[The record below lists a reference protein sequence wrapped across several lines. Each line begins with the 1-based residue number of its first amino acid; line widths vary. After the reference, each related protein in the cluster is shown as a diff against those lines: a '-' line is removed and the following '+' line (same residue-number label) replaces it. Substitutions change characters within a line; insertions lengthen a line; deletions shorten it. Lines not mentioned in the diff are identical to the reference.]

1 MSLAR
6 RLIGIGSLAV
16 VIAALTVA
24 ACGGDDDALTIY
36 SGRSDGLIGPL
47 LEQFT
52 SDTGI
57 EVKVRYG
64 GSAELAATILEEG
77 GNSPAD
83 VFFAQDAGALGALA
97 GKGRLQPLPDSLLER
112 VAPSFRAADRQ
123 WVGVSGRARV
133 LIYNTDRINESDLPA
148 SVFDFTDAAW
158 RGRVAWA
165 PQNGSFQA
173 FVTALRLSQGES
185 VARDWLE
192 AMRENRTRAYVNN
205 TAIVHAV
212 AAGEIEVGL
221 VNHYYLYPFL
231 EEQGSGFKAR
241 NYFFSNG
248 DIGGLINVAGAGILD
263 SAENVTDA
271 RRFIEYL
278 LLPAAQRYF
287 ADETFEYPL
296 VEGVPISPELPPLST
311 LRPPSL
317 DLNQLSDLQGT
328 LELLQDAGVLP

>member
-6 RLIGIGSLAV
+6 RLIGIGAAV
-16 VIAALTVA
+16 VGAALTVA
-24 ACGGDDDALTIY
+24 ACGDDDDALTIY
-36 SGRSDGLIGPL
+36 SGRSDNLIGPL

-97 GKGRLQPLPDSLLER
+97 GKGRLQPLPDSLLEK
-112 VAPSFRAADRQ
+112 VAPSFRATDRQ

-133 LIYNTDRINESDLPA
+133 LIYNTDRIKESDLPA
-148 SVFDFTDAAW
+148 SVFDFTDAVW

-205 TAIVHAV
+205 TAIVQAV
-212 AAGEIEVGL
+212 VAGEIEVGL

-263 SAENVTDA
+263 SAENVTNA
-271 RRFIEYL
+271 RRFIDYL
-278 LLPAAQRYF
+278 LSPAAQRYF

>member
-6 RLIGIGSLAV
+6 RLIGIGAAV
-16 VIAALTVA
+16 VGAALTVA

-36 SGRSDGLIGPL
+36 SGRSDNLIGPL

-97 GKGRLQPLPDSLLER
+97 GKGRLPAAARLAARKGRAELPRRGSPMGRR
-112 VAPSFRAADRQ
+112 VGPRACPHLQHGPYKRVGLARLRLRLHRCGVARARRLGAPETAPSRRSSPLCASRRAKASPGTGWRRCERT
-123 WVGVSGRARV
+123 GRAPTSTTPPSSRPSS
-133 LIYNTDRINESDLPA
+133 L
-148 SVFDFTDAAW
+148 
-158 RGRVAWA
+158 
-165 PQNGSFQA
+165 
-173 FVTALRLSQGES
+173 
-185 VARDWLE
+185 ARS
-192 AMRENRTRAYVNN
+192 RS
-205 TAIVHAV
+205 
-212 AAGEIEVGL
+212 GL

-271 RRFIEYL
+271 RRFIDYL
-278 LLPAAQRYF
+278 LSPGRSALLRRRDVRVSPGRGHADLAGAAAALDAAAAEPRPEPA
-287 ADETFEYPL
+287 E
-296 VEGVPISPELPPLST
+296 
-311 LRPPSL
+311 
-317 DLNQLSDLQGT
+317 
-328 LELLQDAGVLP
+328 